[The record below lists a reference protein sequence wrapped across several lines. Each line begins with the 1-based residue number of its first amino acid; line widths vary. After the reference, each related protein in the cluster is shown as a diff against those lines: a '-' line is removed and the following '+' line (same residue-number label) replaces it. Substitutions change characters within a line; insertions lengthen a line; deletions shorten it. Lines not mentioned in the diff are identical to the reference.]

1 MMTLATNGKQ
11 IQSTKNQEAPFVQSQ
26 WILFQSRKRWG
37 ILYSLATVTGLFFIP
52 GMLGT
57 ILTESSILSIVQK
70 TLPLPAISFLI
81 TVGMFVL
88 NDLVDSDLD
97 RANGK
102 KRPIPSG
109 LVSKRQAWTFIIST
123 NMAALVLSIITFNL
137 TGNLIVAAM
146 LIIGILYSAPKIAL
160 MKRFLTK
167 TITIAIYYCL
177 CALLGATSYGTDM
190 VMNNPVILAHGL
202 SMLAV
207 MIFISSTLND
217 LGDVGGDRAAGRRTV
232 PIVIGEDNTIKLC
245 MTLAISM
252 LPLTWLFYVLATA
265 VADNQ
270 GNLFMAI
277 TTSLFSILIS
287 SKMAAMGK
295 SQHDMESMR
304 RHHKKLF
311 PLNLVLQSNI
321 AVGGVVIL

>member
-1 MMTLATNGKQ
+1 MMTLTTNGKQ
-11 IQSTKNQEAPFVQSQ
+11 IQSTKSQQASFARSQ

-52 GMLGT
+52 GMLG
-57 ILTESSILSIVQK
+57 IISTEASVLSTVQK
-70 TLPLPAISFLI
+70 MLPLPVISFLI

-123 NMAALVLSIITFNL
+123 NAAALVLSIITFNP
-137 TGNLIVAAM
+137 TASLIVAAM

-160 MKRFLTK
+160 MKRFLIK

-177 CALLGATSYGTDM
+177 CALLGATSYGTDL
-190 VMNNPVILAHGL
+190 VINNPVILAHGL

-232 PIVIGEDNTIKLC
+232 PIVIGEGNTIKLC
-245 MTLAISM
+245 MILAISM
-252 LPLTWLFYVLATA
+252 LPLAWLFYVLGNA
-265 VADNQ
+265 VVDDQ
-270 GNLFMAI
+270 GNLIMAI
-277 TTSLFSILIS
+277 TTSLFSILIT
-287 SKMAAMGK
+287 SKMAAMVK
-295 SQHDMESMR
+295 SQQDMESMR

-311 PLNLVLQSNI
+311 PLNLVLQSNV
-321 AVGGVVIL
+321 AMGGLMVL